1 MTNITQEFERLAQ
14 SVNQTL
20 TTQHQQLELQQ
31 SQMKS
36 LAQLLNASM
45 NSSLDPHCL
54 SAIKRLS
61 ELLDR
66 HQQTNTQVYNVLC
79 TLTQAKDSQNLTID
93 SEGEIATCL
102 VLELGELAQR
112 LGIDQFSKLST
123 AAHNLS
129 DWTKLMN
136 THPDPD
142 GYQWQCPKSKR
153 GFYHNSHLQVTGTK
167 TVNLSSTASNN

>member
-20 TTQHQQLELQQ
+20 TTQHQQLQLQQ

-36 LAQLLNASM
+36 LSQLLNASL
-45 NSSLDPHCL
+45 NSSLDPHCI

-79 TLTQAKDSQNLTID
+79 TLTQAKDAQNLTID
-93 SEGEIATCL
+93 SQGEIATCL

-112 LGIDQFSKLST
+112 LGIDQFTKLST
-123 AAHNLS
+123 AAHNLN
-129 DWTKLMN
+129 DWAKLMT

-153 GFYHNSHLQVTGTK
+153 GFYHNSHLQVAGTK
-167 TVNLSSTASNN
+167 TVNLSSIASNN